1 MTPAALACANRDV
14 HVLNLNFDVHALA
27 LVLPPL
33 LLVASVITAR
43 GVCQCHWQPARVTE
57 WSTIN
62 TLTGTVTAM
71 AILPLAVKLPPEHAP
86 QPPAHTVGCG
96 ADVSPRRKSDGA
108 LPAWARPGAAST
120 CPAPPAS
127 PSPSR
132 SPSPSLCVL
141 AWRSKPRPSTRSPP
155 ALTLRPAA
163 PARRPLGGDMATWDT
178 PDFSDHSPLLPS
190 LARLPRLPRCP
201 PWPSVPLDRPCP
213 AARSLTYSYDPSPFL
228 VYWWVDDVDVR
239 WLLPPKLLGEGGPSL
254 LRLAQQLHRHRNMCR
269 MGRR

>member
-1 MTPAALACANRDV
+1 
-14 HVLNLNFDVHALA
+14 
-27 LVLPPL
+27 
-33 LLVASVITAR
+33 
-43 GVCQCHWQPARVTE
+43 
-57 WSTIN
+57 
-62 TLTGTVTAM
+62 
-71 AILPLAVKLPPEHAP
+71 
-86 QPPAHTVGCG
+86 
-96 ADVSPRRKSDGA
+96 
-108 LPAWARPGAAST
+108 
-120 CPAPPAS
+120 
-127 PSPSR
+127 
-132 SPSPSLCVL
+132 
-141 AWRSKPRPSTRSPP
+141 
-155 ALTLRPAA
+155 
-163 PARRPLGGDMATWDT
+163 MATWDT